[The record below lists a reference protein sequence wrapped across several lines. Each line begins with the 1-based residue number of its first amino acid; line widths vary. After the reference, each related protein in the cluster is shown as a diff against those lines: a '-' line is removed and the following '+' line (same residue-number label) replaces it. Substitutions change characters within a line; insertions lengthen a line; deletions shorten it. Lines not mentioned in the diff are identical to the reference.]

1 MKRFQLIHIRT
12 SIHFQDF
19 MTEQTLLSKLNAL
32 SQKVIPPASPSQAS
46 ILTEEVIRNWP
57 ERSKTLCSD
66 FTALESNDEKED
78 WLRTLFIELFDFI
91 NKNDENSPLKL
102 SDVASFTNELVNHE
116 RQVSQASIVGKMF
129 IAVSSTVPNIND
141 LTTISL
147 CKLIPSLHEELFKFS
162 WISSKLLNKE
172 QTTLLRHL
180 LKKSKYELKKY
191 NLLVENS
198 VGYGQLV
205 ALLILAYYDP
215 DNFSKVS
222 AYLKEIYHIMGK
234 YSLDSIRTLDV
245 ILNVSSQFIT
255 EGYKF
260 FIALLRKS
268 DFWPSSHVANNS
280 NYSSLNEGGNMI
292 AANII
297 SFNLSQYNEEVD
309 KENYERYMDMCCI
322 LLKNGFVN
330 FYSIWDNVKPE
341 MEFLQEYIQNLETE
355 LEEESTK
362 GVENP
367 LAMAAA
373 LSTENETDEDN
384 ALVVNDDVNM
394 KDKISEETNADIESK
409 GKQKTQQDILLFGK
423 IKLLERL
430 LIHGCVIPVIHVLK
444 QYPKV
449 LYVSESLS
457 RYLGRVFEYLL
468 NPLYT
473 SMTSS
478 GESKDMATALM
489 ITRIDNGILAHK
501 PRLIHKY
508 KTHEPFES
516 LELNSSYVFYYSEWN
531 SNLTPFAS
539 VNDLFENSHIYL
551 SIIGP
556 YLGRI
561 PTLLSKISRIG
572 VADIQKNH
580 GSESL
585 HVTIDKWIDYVRKF
599 IFPATSLL
607 QNNPIAT
614 SEVYELM
621 KFFPFEKRYFIYN
634 EMMTKLSQD
643 ILPLKVSFNKAERE
657 AKSILK
663 ALSIDT
669 IAKESRRFAKLIS
682 TNPLASLVPAVK
694 QIENYDKVSELVVY
708 TTKYFNGFAYDVL
721 QFVLLLRLTY
731 NRPAVQFDGVNQAMW
746 VQRLSI
752 FIAGLAKSCPNMDIS
767 NIITYILKTL
777 HNGNIIA
784 VSILKELII
793 TVGGIRDLNEVNMK
807 QLLMLNSGSPLKQ
820 YARHL
825 IYDFRDDNSVISSRL
840 TSFFTDQS
848 AISEIILLLYTLNL
862 KANTQNSH
870 YKILST
876 RCDEMNTL
884 LWSFIELIKHCL
896 KGKAFEENVLP
907 FVELNNRFHLSTP
920 WTFHIWRDYLD
931 NQLNSNENFSIDE
944 LIEGAEFSDVDLTK
958 ISKDLFT
965 TFWRLSLYDIHFDK
979 SLYDE
984 RKNALSGE
992 NTGHMSNRK
1001 KHLIQNQIKDI
1012 LVTGISHQRAF
1023 KKTSEFISE
1032 KSNVWN
1038 KDCGEDQIKIFL
1050 QNCVVPRVL
1059 FSPSDALFSSFFI
1072 FMAFSTENLMSILN
1086 TCITSNIL
1094 KTLLFCCTSSEA
1106 GNLGLFFTDVLK
1118 KLEKMRLNGDFNDQA
1133 SRKLYEWHS
1142 VITEQVIDL
1151 LSEKNYMS
1159 IRNGIEFMK
1168 HVTSVFPV
1176 VKAHIQLV
1184 YTTLE
1189 ENLINEEREDI
1200 KLPSS
1205 ALIGH
1210 LKARLKDALELDE
1223 FCTLTE
1229 EEAEQKRI
1237 REMELEEIKNYET
1250 ACQNEQKQVALR
1262 KQLELNKSQR
1272 LQNDPPKS
1280 VASGSAGLNS
1290 KDRYTYSRNEPVIP
1304 TKPSSSQWS
1313 YSKVTR
1319 HFDDINHYLATN
1331 HLQKA
1336 ISLVENDDET
1346 RNLRKLSKQ
1355 NMPIFDFRNSTLEIF
1370 ERYFRTLI
1378 QNPQNPDFAEKID
1391 SLKRH
1396 IKNISREPYPDTTSS
1411 YSEASAPEYTKR
1423 SSRYSGNAG
1432 GKDGYGSSNYRG
1444 PSNDRS
1450 APKNIKPISSY
1461 AHKRSELP
1469 TRPSKS
1475 KTYNDRSRALRPTGP
1490 DRGDGFDQR
1499 DNRLREEYKKNS
1511 SQRSQ
1516 LRFPEKPFQEGK
1528 DSSKANPYQAS
1539 SYKRDSPSENEEKPN
1554 KRFKKDE
1561 TIRNKFQ
1568 TQDYRN
1574 TRDSGAA
1581 HRANENQ
1588 RYNGNRKSNTQALP
1602 QGPKGG
1608 NYVSRY
1614 QR

>member
-1 MKRFQLIHIRT
+1 
-12 SIHFQDF
+12 
-19 MTEQTLLSKLNAL
+19 MTEQTVLSKLNTL
-32 SQKVIPPASPSQAS
+32 SQKVISADSLNEA
-46 ILTEEVIRNWP
+46 IFLTKETVQNWP
-57 ERSKTLCSD
+57 ERSRALCSD
-66 FTALESNDEKED
+66 FIALESNDEKEE
-78 WLRTLFIELFDFI
+78 WLRDLFIEVFDFI
-91 NKNDENSPLKL
+91 NKGDDNSPLKL
-102 SDVASFTNELVNHE
+102 SDISLFIEGLVNYNK
-116 RQVSQASIVGKMF
+116 QVDQASMIGKMF
-129 IAVSSTVPNIND
+129 IAVSSTIPNVSDSN
-141 LTTISL
+141 TISL
-147 CKLIPSLHEELFKFS
+147 CKLIPSLHEELFKFG
-162 WISSKLLNKE
+162 WMSSKLLNRE
-172 QTTLLRHL
+172 QTALLRHL

-205 ALLILAYYDP
+205 TLLILAYYDP
-215 DNFSKVS
+215 DNCFKVP
-222 AYLKEIYHIMGK
+222 AYLEDIQHIMGK
-234 YSLDSIRTLDV
+234 YSLDSIRSLDV

-255 EGYKF
+255 EGYEF
-260 FIALLRKS
+260 LIALLQKS
-268 DFWPSSHVANNS
+268 DFWPSRHVADNS
-280 NYSSLNEGGNMI
+280 DYSLLNQGGNMI

-297 SFNLSQYNEEVD
+297 SFNLSKGNEEVIM
-309 KENYERYMDMCCI
+309 ENYQQYLDMCCI
-322 LLKNGFVN
+322 LVKAGFVN
-330 FYSIWDNVKPE
+330 FYSIWDNVQPE
-341 MEFLQEYIQNLETE
+341 MEFLQKYTQNLETE

-362 GVENP
+362 GIENP

-373 LSTENETDEDN
+373 LSTENETDEDSAIPAN
-384 ALVVNDDVNM
+384 NDDNN
-394 KDKISEETNADIESK
+394 KDKIPDA
-409 GKQKTQQDILLFGK
+409 QKDEVDLQDKDKSQQDILSFGK
-423 IKLLERL
+423 IKFLERL
-430 LIHGCVIPVIHVLK
+430 LVHGCLVPVIYVLK
-444 QYPKV
+444 EYPKL

-457 RYLGRVFEYLL
+457 KYFGRIFEYLL

-473 SMTSS
+473 KMTSS
-478 GESKDMATALM
+478 SESTDMTAALM
-489 ITRIDNGILAHK
+489 VTRIDNGILAHK
-501 PRLIHKY
+501 LRLIHQY

-516 LELNSSYVFYYSEWN
+516 LELNSRYVFYYSEWN
-531 SNLTPFAS
+531 SGLNPFDS
-539 VNDLFENSHIYL
+539 VDDLFENSHTYL

-556 YLGRI
+556 YLGKV
-561 PTLLSKISRIG
+561 PTLLSKIARIG
-572 VADIQKNH
+572 VADIQKKQ
-580 GSESL
+580 GLDSL
-585 HVTIDKWIDYVRKF
+585 QSAVDRWIDYVRKF

-607 QNNPIAT
+607 QSNPIAT

-621 KFFPFEKRYFIYN
+621 KLFPFEKRYFIYN
-634 EMMTKLSQD
+634 EMMTKLSED
-643 ILPLKVSFNKAERE
+643 NLPIKVSFNKTERE

-708 TTKYFNGFAYDVL
+708 TTKYFNDFAYDVL

-731 NRPAVQFDGVNQAMW
+731 SRPAVQFDGVNQAMW

-793 TVGGIRDLNEVNMK
+793 TVGGIRDLNEVNVK
-807 QLLMLNSGSPLKQ
+807 QLMMLNSGLPLKQ
-820 YARHL
+820 CARHL

-840 TSFFTDQS
+840 TSFFTDQN
-848 AISEIILLLYTLNL
+848 AISEIILLLYSLNL
-862 KANTQNSH
+862 KANTQDSH

-907 FVELNNRFHLSTP
+907 FVELTNRFHLSTP
-920 WTFHIWRDYLD
+920 WAFHIWRDYLD
-931 NQLNSNENFSIDE
+931 NQLNSNENFSIDQM
-944 LIEGAEFSDVDLTK
+944 IEGAEFNDVDLTK
-958 ISKDLFT
+958 MSKDLFT

-992 NTGHMSNRK
+992 NTDHMSNRK

-1012 LVTGISHQRAF
+1012 LLTGISHQRAF
-1023 KKTSEFISE
+1023 KKTAEFISK
-1032 KSNVWN
+1032 KSNTWN
-1038 KDCGEDQIKIFL
+1038 EDCKEDQIRIFL

-1059 FSPSDALFSSFFI
+1059 FSPSDALFSSHFI
-1072 FMAFSTENLMSILN
+1072 FTAFSTENLMSILN
-1086 TCITSNIL
+1086 TFITSNIL

-1106 GNLGLFFTDVLK
+1106 GNLGLFFTHVLQE
-1118 KLEKMRLNGDFNDQA
+1118 LEKMRLSGDFNDQA

-1168 HVTSVFPV
+1168 HVTGVFPV
-1176 VKAHIQLV
+1176 IKTHIQLV

-1189 ENLINEEREDI
+1189 ENLVNEEREDI

-1210 LKARLKDALELDE
+1210 LKARLKNALELDE
-1223 FCTLTE
+1223 FCSLTE
-1229 EEAEQKRI
+1229 EEARQKRAH
-1237 REMELEEIKNYET
+1237 EMELEEIKNYET
-1250 ACQNEQKQVALR
+1250 ACQNEQKQMALR
-1262 KQLELNKSQR
+1262 KQLEHNKSQR
-1272 LQNDPPKS
+1272 LQNDSLKS
-1280 VASGSAGLNS
+1280 AASDSFGAD
-1290 KDRYTYSRNEPVIP
+1290 KERYTYSRDEPVIP
-1304 TKPSSSQWS
+1304 TKPSSRQWP

-1319 HFDDINHYLATN
+1319 HLDDINHYLATN
-1331 HLQKA
+1331 HLHKA
-1336 ISLVENDDET
+1336 ISLVENDNEAW
-1346 RNLRKLSKQ
+1346 NLKKLSKK
-1355 NMPIFDFRNSTLEIF
+1355 NMPIFDYRNSILEIF

-1391 SLKRH
+1391 TLKRH
-1396 IKNISREPYPDTTSS
+1396 IKNILREPYVNTTNLH
-1411 YSEASAPEYTKR
+1411 SETPASEYTKR
-1423 SSRYSGNAG
+1423 SSRYGGNTG
-1432 GKDGYGSSNYRG
+1432 VKDVYGNSSYRG
-1444 PSNDRS
+1444 SGNDRS
-1450 APKNIKPISSY
+1450 GLKTSKSINSY
-1461 AHKRSELP
+1461 SHKRPELP
-1469 TRPSKS
+1469 TRPNKNKSYSDKSKS
-1475 KTYNDRSRALRPTGP
+1475 VRPTGP
-1490 DRGDGFDQR
+1490 DRGESFDQR
-1499 DNRLREEYKKNS
+1499 ENRMREEYNKTK

-1516 LRFPEKPFQEGK
+1516 LRFPEKPSQE
-1528 DSSKANPYQAS
+1528 SNKANTYQSSPYKHDMS
-1539 SYKRDSPSENEEKPN
+1539 SENEEKPN
-1554 KRFKKDE
+1554 KRFKKDDGN
-1561 TIRNKFQ
+1561 RNKFQ

-1574 TRDSGAA
+1574 TRDNSNTR
-1581 HRANENQ
+1581 RANENQ
-1588 RYNGNRKSNTQALP
+1588 RYNTNRKSNTQALP

>member
-1 MKRFQLIHIRT
+1 
-12 SIHFQDF
+12 
-19 MTEQTLLSKLNAL
+19 
-32 SQKVIPPASPSQAS
+32 
-46 ILTEEVIRNWP
+46 
-57 ERSKTLCSD
+57 
-66 FTALESNDEKED
+66 
-78 WLRTLFIELFDFI
+78 
-91 NKNDENSPLKL
+91 
-102 SDVASFTNELVNHE
+102 
-116 RQVSQASIVGKMF
+116 
-129 IAVSSTVPNIND
+129 
-141 LTTISL
+141 
-147 CKLIPSLHEELFKFS
+147 
-162 WISSKLLNKE
+162 
-172 QTTLLRHL
+172 
-180 LKKSKYELKKY
+180 
-191 NLLVENS
+191 
-198 VGYGQLV
+198 
-205 ALLILAYYDP
+205 
-215 DNFSKVS
+215 
-222 AYLKEIYHIMGK
+222 
-234 YSLDSIRTLDV
+234 
-245 ILNVSSQFIT
+245 
-255 EGYKF
+255 
-260 FIALLRKS
+260 
-268 DFWPSSHVANNS
+268 
-280 NYSSLNEGGNMI
+280 
-292 AANII
+292 
-297 SFNLSQYNEEVD
+297 
-309 KENYERYMDMCCI
+309 
-322 LLKNGFVN
+322 
-330 FYSIWDNVKPE
+330 
-341 MEFLQEYIQNLETE
+341 
-355 LEEESTK
+355 
-362 GVENP
+362 
-367 LAMAAA
+367 
-373 LSTENETDEDN
+373 
-384 ALVVNDDVNM
+384 
-394 KDKISEETNADIESK
+394 
-409 GKQKTQQDILLFGK
+409 
-423 IKLLERL
+423 
-430 LIHGCVIPVIHVLK
+430 
-444 QYPKV
+444 
-449 LYVSESLS
+449 
-457 RYLGRVFEYLL
+457 
-468 NPLYT
+468 
-473 SMTSS
+473 
-478 GESKDMATALM
+478 
-489 ITRIDNGILAHK
+489 
-501 PRLIHKY
+501 
-508 KTHEPFES
+508 
-516 LELNSSYVFYYSEWN
+516 
-531 SNLTPFAS
+531 
-539 VNDLFENSHIYL
+539 
-551 SIIGP
+551 
-556 YLGRI
+556 
-561 PTLLSKISRIG
+561 
-572 VADIQKNH
+572 
-580 GSESL
+580 
-585 HVTIDKWIDYVRKF
+585 
-599 IFPATSLL
+599 
-607 QNNPIAT
+607 
-614 SEVYELM
+614 
-621 KFFPFEKRYFIYN
+621 
-634 EMMTKLSQD
+634 
-643 ILPLKVSFNKAERE
+643 
-657 AKSILK
+657 
-663 ALSIDT
+663 
-669 IAKESRRFAKLIS
+669 
-682 TNPLASLVPAVK
+682 
-694 QIENYDKVSELVVY
+694 
-708 TTKYFNGFAYDVL
+708 
-721 QFVLLLRLTY
+721 
-731 NRPAVQFDGVNQAMW
+731 
-746 VQRLSI
+746 
-752 FIAGLAKSCPNMDIS
+752 
-767 NIITYILKTL
+767 
-777 HNGNIIA
+777 
-784 VSILKELII
+784 
-793 TVGGIRDLNEVNMK
+793 
-807 QLLMLNSGSPLKQ
+807 
-820 YARHL
+820 
-825 IYDFRDDNSVISSRL
+825 
-840 TSFFTDQS
+840 
-848 AISEIILLLYTLNL
+848 
-862 KANTQNSH
+862 
-870 YKILST
+870 
-876 RCDEMNTL
+876 
-884 LWSFIELIKHCL
+884 
-896 KGKAFEENVLP
+896 
-907 FVELNNRFHLSTP
+907 
-920 WTFHIWRDYLD
+920 
-931 NQLNSNENFSIDE
+931 
-944 LIEGAEFSDVDLTK
+944 
-958 ISKDLFT
+958 
-965 TFWRLSLYDIHFDK
+965 
-979 SLYDE
+979 
-984 RKNALSGE
+984 
-992 NTGHMSNRK
+992 
-1001 KHLIQNQIKDI
+1001 
-1012 LVTGISHQRAF
+1012 
-1023 KKTSEFISE
+1023 
-1032 KSNVWN
+1032 
-1038 KDCGEDQIKIFL
+1038 
-1050 QNCVVPRVL
+1050 
-1059 FSPSDALFSSFFI
+1059 
-1072 FMAFSTENLMSILN
+1072 
-1086 TCITSNIL
+1086 
-1094 KTLLFCCTSSEA
+1094 
-1106 GNLGLFFTDVLK
+1106 
-1118 KLEKMRLNGDFNDQA
+1118 MRLNGDFNDQA

>member
-1 MKRFQLIHIRT
+1 M
-12 SIHFQDF
+12 
-19 MTEQTLLSKLNAL
+19 
-32 SQKVIPPASPSQAS
+32 
-46 ILTEEVIRNWP
+46 
-57 ERSKTLCSD
+57 
-66 FTALESNDEKED
+66 
-78 WLRTLFIELFDFI
+78 
-91 NKNDENSPLKL
+91 
-102 SDVASFTNELVNHE
+102 
-116 RQVSQASIVGKMF
+116 
-129 IAVSSTVPNIND
+129 
-141 LTTISL
+141 
-147 CKLIPSLHEELFKFS
+147 
-162 WISSKLLNKE
+162 
-172 QTTLLRHL
+172 
-180 LKKSKYELKKY
+180 
-191 NLLVENS
+191 
-198 VGYGQLV
+198 
-205 ALLILAYYDP
+205 
-215 DNFSKVS
+215 
-222 AYLKEIYHIMGK
+222 
-234 YSLDSIRTLDV
+234 
-245 ILNVSSQFIT
+245 
-255 EGYKF
+255 
-260 FIALLRKS
+260 
-268 DFWPSSHVANNS
+268 
-280 NYSSLNEGGNMI
+280 
-292 AANII
+292 
-297 SFNLSQYNEEVD
+297 
-309 KENYERYMDMCCI
+309 
-322 LLKNGFVN
+322 
-330 FYSIWDNVKPE
+330 
-341 MEFLQEYIQNLETE
+341 
-355 LEEESTK
+355 
-362 GVENP
+362 
-367 LAMAAA
+367 
-373 LSTENETDEDN
+373 
-384 ALVVNDDVNM
+384 
-394 KDKISEETNADIESK
+394 
-409 GKQKTQQDILLFGK
+409 
-423 IKLLERL
+423 
-430 LIHGCVIPVIHVLK
+430 
-444 QYPKV
+444 
-449 LYVSESLS
+449 
-457 RYLGRVFEYLL
+457 
-468 NPLYT
+468 
-473 SMTSS
+473 
-478 GESKDMATALM
+478 
-489 ITRIDNGILAHK
+489 
-501 PRLIHKY
+501 
-508 KTHEPFES
+508 
-516 LELNSSYVFYYSEWN
+516 
-531 SNLTPFAS
+531 
-539 VNDLFENSHIYL
+539 
-551 SIIGP
+551 
-556 YLGRI
+556 
-561 PTLLSKISRIG
+561 
-572 VADIQKNH
+572 
-580 GSESL
+580 
-585 HVTIDKWIDYVRKF
+585 
-599 IFPATSLL
+599 
-607 QNNPIAT
+607 
-614 SEVYELM
+614 
-621 KFFPFEKRYFIYN
+621 
-634 EMMTKLSQD
+634 
-643 ILPLKVSFNKAERE
+643 
-657 AKSILK
+657 
-663 ALSIDT
+663 
-669 IAKESRRFAKLIS
+669 
-682 TNPLASLVPAVK
+682 
-694 QIENYDKVSELVVY
+694 
-708 TTKYFNGFAYDVL
+708 
-721 QFVLLLRLTY
+721 
-731 NRPAVQFDGVNQAMW
+731 
-746 VQRLSI
+746 
-752 FIAGLAKSCPNMDIS
+752 
-767 NIITYILKTL
+767 
-777 HNGNIIA
+777 
-784 VSILKELII
+784 
-793 TVGGIRDLNEVNMK
+793 
-807 QLLMLNSGSPLKQ
+807 
-820 YARHL
+820 
-825 IYDFRDDNSVISSRL
+825 
-840 TSFFTDQS
+840 
-848 AISEIILLLYTLNL
+848 
-862 KANTQNSH
+862 
-870 YKILST
+870 
-876 RCDEMNTL
+876 
-884 LWSFIELIKHCL
+884 
-896 KGKAFEENVLP
+896 
-907 FVELNNRFHLSTP
+907 
-920 WTFHIWRDYLD
+920 
-931 NQLNSNENFSIDE
+931 NSNENFSIDE

-1072 FMAFSTENLMSILN
+1072 FMAFRTENLMSILN

-1319 HFDDINHYLATN
+1319 HVDDINHYLATN

-1391 SLKRH
+1391 SLKRY

-1411 YSEASAPEYTKR
+1411 YSEAAAPEYTKR